1 MFSGIWQIS
10 QLYASRLYVPGS
22 LVTDSDYDVYNGS
35 VFKVAAKLN
44 GVIYIPS
51 KTVLTSQTSAAP
63 GNPVPGVPSAA
74 DAKKVLPVFIIM
86 QIVLSGTILS
96 GALWLVWGDDYAK
109 YDRIADR
116 SSGYSNLIPAKGI
129 KGHRKY
135 DSVASIGSDSGF
147 AMELE
152 SGRGIGRHSHRD
164 STADLTSHA
173 ALMGADSPRASLE
186 SVHIR
191 EEGDDVSLREMLD
204 NPIPPPG
211 GSYMGHRRNSLFMD
225 G

>member
-1 MFSGIWQIS
+1 M
-10 QLYASRLYVPGS
+10 
-22 LVTDSDYDVYNGS
+22 YNGS

-44 GVIYIPS
+44 GVTYIPS
-51 KTVLTSQTSAAP
+51 KTVLNSGTTAAA
-63 GNPVPGVPSAA
+63 GKTIPGVPSDA

-96 GALWLVWGDDYAK
+96 GAMWLVWGDDYTK
-109 YDRIADR
+109 YDRIEDR
-116 SSGYSNLIPAKGI
+116 SGGYSNLIPAKSI
-129 KGHRKY
+129 RGHRKY

-164 STADLTSHA
+164 STADLTAHA

-186 SVHIR
+186 SIHMDD
-191 EEGDDVSLREMLD
+191 EGDDASLRKMLD
-204 NPIPPPG
+204 NASPPTG
-211 GSYMGHRRNSLFMD
+211 GSYMEHRRNSLFMS